1 MNVLII
7 SLDKSL
13 FETNSKSQERFKEY
27 LYLCK
32 NLFVIVF
39 TLKDYDTIKINNL
52 TIIATASKNKFFY
65 LIDAFKLSKKIIN
78 ESKIDLIVTQDPF
91 DTGIIGWFLKKK
103 FKIPWQ
109 CQVHT
114 DFLSPYFKKESFI
127 NKARVLI
134 GKFLIKK
141 ADNIRA
147 VSERIK
153 NSLIKIGVN
162 EEKIFVLPIISNIE
176 DIVTKPIQAH
186 LHKKYPQFKNIL
198 LVASRL
204 SKEKNVELA
213 IKTMPAILKNIPDT
227 GLIIV
232 GSGPEEEKLKRQV
245 ANYKLQK
252 NVIFESWT
260 KDLASYYKTA
270 DIFILTSNYE
280 GWGMTVIEAAA
291 SGCPIIMTNV
301 GCAEEIIKNNESGI
315 IIPVQNQE
323 MLEQSIIK
331 LINNEFL
338 RKKISENAK
347 RVVSKLPSQKEYL
360 EIYKQSWQKLVK
372 KQEIV

>member
-13 FETNSKSQERFKEY
+13 FEINSKSQERFKEY
-27 LYLCK
+27 SHLSK

-39 TLKDYDTIKINNL
+39 TLKNYETIKVNNL
-52 TIIATASKNKFFY
+52 AIIATASKNKFFY
-65 LIDAFKLSKKIIN
+65 FIDAFKLSKRIMN

-91 DTGIIGWFLKKK
+91 ETGIIGWFLKRK

-114 DFLSPYFKKESFI
+114 DFLSPYFKKEFFL
-127 NKARVLI
+127 NKIRVLA

-147 VSERIK
+147 VSRRIK

-162 EEKIFVLPIISNIE
+162 EEKIFVLPIISNIK
-176 DIVTKPIQAH
+176 DIVTKPIQIN
-186 LHKKYPQFKNIL
+186 LHKKYSQFKNIL

-204 SKEKNVELA
+204 SKEKNIELV
-213 IKTMPAILKNIPDT
+213 IKTMPIVLKNNPAT

-232 GSGPEEEKLKRQV
+232 GSGPEEEKLKRRV
-245 ANYKLQK
+245 VNYKLQK
-252 NVIFESWT
+252 NVIFEPWT
-260 KDLASYYKTA
+260 KDLISYYKTA

-280 GWGMTVIEAAA
+280 GWAMTVIEAAA

-315 IIPVQNQE
+315 IIPVQNQKI
-323 MLEQSIIK
+323 LEQSIIK

-347 RVVSKLPSQKEYL
+347 KAVSKLPSQKEYL
-360 EIYKQSWQKLVK
+360 EIYKQSWQNLIK